1 MADNKQIWR
10 DEQYQEHVNTY
21 EGFMRF
27 AMWSTIAVI
36 VVLAL
41 MALFLV

>member
-1 MADNKQIWR
+1 MAENKQIWR
-10 DEQYQEHVNTY
+10 DEQYQEHVSTY
-21 EGFMRF
+21 EGFMKF
-27 AMWSTIAVI
+27 AMWSAIAVI